1 VQLTDGT
8 WLLAE
13 TAWPRHRGWGVLAGR
28 PEGGPI
34 TIEIPR
40 PRREAGTLRLGVEA
54 FRRTNASVLVV
65 ADPDVVVDRADADP
79 VSPWNLATSLH
90 AFHAAAFHARRE
102 TQGAAVLQIRGYG
115 ATQPIRDPVVVTGWR
130 PILGKEHVPAPLAR
144 LAGDLAFLGPAR
156 FHDGSRELLDLAG
169 TGNPQLEYCERYEA
183 MPCALIWVSEAMRT
197 EFREAD
203 RDRELA
209 TLKSAGVEVIGASPV
224 DALSGA
230 DLAPSPL
237 PPAVRARFDEI
248 VTILEGY
255 AADGNVQRLRLLEG
269 KVHLRGGYSEEVG
282 RAYVT
287 FEIVDGRH
295 LARGLVLVPAGKS
308 RATIAPG
315 DGLARRIDAALA
327 HRPLSIEIA
336 GVLP

>member
-1 VQLTDGT
+1 
-8 WLLAE
+8 
-13 TAWPRHRGWGVLAGR
+13 
-28 PEGGPI
+28 
-34 TIEIPR
+34 
-40 PRREAGTLRLGVEA
+40 
-54 FRRTNASVLVV
+54 
-65 ADPDVVVDRADADP
+65 
-79 VSPWNLATSLH
+79 
-90 AFHAAAFHARRE
+90 
-102 TQGAAVLQIRGYG
+102 
-115 ATQPIRDPVVVTGWR
+115 
-130 PILGKEHVPAPLAR
+130 
-144 LAGDLAFLGPAR
+144 
-156 FHDGSRELLDLAG
+156 
-169 TGNPQLEYCERYEA
+169 
-183 MPCALIWVSEAMRT
+183 M
-197 EFREAD
+197 
-203 RDRELA
+203 
-209 TLKSAGVEVIGASPV
+209 
-224 DALSGA
+224 
-230 DLAPSPL
+230 
-237 PPAVRARFDEI
+237 RARFDEI